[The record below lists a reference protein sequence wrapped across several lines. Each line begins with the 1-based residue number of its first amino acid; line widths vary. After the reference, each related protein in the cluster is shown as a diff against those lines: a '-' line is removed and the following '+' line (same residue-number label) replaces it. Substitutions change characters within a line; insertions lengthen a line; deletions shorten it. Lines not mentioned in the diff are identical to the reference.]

1 MRSNAAASDG
11 IRRRREL
18 LAGFNP
24 KRGKEARANP
34 QIFGQ
39 RFPAKPCARTDRAGG
54 RSIVCSASRAATD
67 VHHAIMT

>member
-1 MRSNAAASDG
+1 MPSNAAASDG

-24 KRGKEARANP
+24 QKGKEARA
-34 QIFGQ
+34 ICTSSGSAFL
-39 RFPAKPCARTDRAGG
+39 RSTAFARTMPG
-54 RSIVCSASRAATD
+54 ASRAAAD